1 MGRIC
6 QEVNTSTSPAMM
18 HKSTWKL
25 SYFLTVYS
33 VSCVFGTIF
42 NASLLKL
49 GLCGLYK
56 PSKSSVWRRT
66 PLCFGLRTG
75 ISTLYEFG
83 TRIPKQQKWLWDM
96 LHTLEKWIRSNWYPT
111 ISKCSVFPYHC
122 CCGTVEETSQHCR
135 IPWSLSRSVPM
146 KLSIIHASDYLNSVY
161 RVNA

>member
-122 CCGTVEETSQHCR
+122 CCGTVEENITTLPHPMEL
-135 IPWSLSRSVPM
+135 IPVRSHEAFYHPC
-146 KLSIIHASDYLNSVY
+146 I
-161 RVNA
+161 